1 MSTATVWLCNFIIG
15 VIVPTMSEDAGFGTY
30 VFFAI
35 MCVLASIWAFFL
47 VPETK
52 GKTLEEM
59 GDVFGDNTAGRS
71 GRLWLR
77 SSGVV
82 RLEQRRP
89 LSTRRSQR
97 RDEHEAETPVCR

>member
-15 VIVPTMSEDAGFGTY
+15 VIVPTMIEDAGFGTY

-59 GDVFGDNTAGRS
+59 DDVFGDNTAHEEREIMAEVLS
-71 GRLWLR
+71 GGAARTAEAVINEK
-77 SSGVV
+77 VV
-82 RLEQRRP
+82 K
-89 LSTRRSQR
+89 
-97 RDEHEAETPVCR
+97 A